1 MVQDNLAVRNNKQ
14 MFRKALWC
22 LYLLLS
28 GLRVEKTQ
36 KVLLPW
42 GAFSLTVP
50 DNVAVARSDK
60 WMSQRQSGS
69 YNEEFLKC

>member
-1 MVQDNLAVRNNKQ
+1 MVSLFAIKW
-14 MFRKALWC
+14 FE
-22 LYLLLS
+22 S
-28 GLRVEKTQ
+28 GKNP
-36 KVLLPW
+36 KGSLPW